1 MTHDHAELPP
11 SCPICTGATALKE
24 MHKNAKGGTFTCVFR
39 CAPCALEYPRI
50 VGADAMLA
58 VARIAAA
65 LKPKADE
72 GLA

>member
-11 SCPICTGATALKE
+11 PCPMCTEPTALKE
-24 MHKNAKGGTFTCVFR
+24 MHKNAKGETFTCVFR